1 MKSNEKLK
9 KYIPLVDFIS
19 SACGNAF
26 EVVLHD
32 TKNPKQSVVAIKNG
46 HLSGR
51 KIGDAMTDLAINLVN
66 TNEHMR
72 KHFISNYEGRLKNG
86 KIFLSATYF
95 IKEENELIGL
105 LCINYDPSI
114 MMELNRQIN
123 NLLDAF
129 NLLPQNDKSPYTET
143 LDSSINNITESIIS
157 STISNMP
164 VSPSRTT
171 SEEKIEVISALE
183 KQGFFSTKG
192 AVSQVSNALN
202 ISEPTVYRYLKKIRN
217 D

>member
-1 MKSNEKLK
+1 
-9 KYIPLVDFIS
+9 
-19 SACGNAF
+19 
-26 EVVLHD
+26 
-32 TKNPKQSVVAIKNG
+32 
-46 HLSGR
+46 
-51 KIGDAMTDLAINLVN
+51 MTDLAINLVN

-95 IKEENELIGL
+95 IKEEDELIGL

-183 KQGFFSTKG
+183 KQGVFSTKG

>member
-1 MKSNEKLK
+1 MTANEKLK

-19 SACGNAF
+19 SACGKTF

-32 TKNPKQSVVAIKNG
+32 TTNPNESVIAIKNG

-51 KIGDAMTDLAINLVN
+51 KIGDAMTDLAIDLVN
-66 TNEHMR
+66 TNEHTK

-86 KIFLSATYF
+86 KRFLSATYF
-95 IKEENELIGL
+95 IKEEDELIGM

-114 MMELNRQIN
+114 MLELNRQID
-123 NLLDAF
+123 NLLDCF
-129 NLLPQNDKSPYTET
+129 NLLPQNNKSPYTET
-143 LDSSINNITESIIS
+143 LDSSISNITGSIIS

-171 SEEKIEVISALE
+171 SEEKMEVIRALE
-183 KQGFFSTKG
+183 KQDVFATKG
-192 AVSQVSNALN
+192 AISQVSNALN

-217 D
+217 E

>member
-9 KYIPLVDFIS
+9 KYIPLVYCIS
-19 SACGNAF
+19 SACCNAF

-86 KIFLSATYF
+86 KIFLSATSRR
-95 IKEENELIGL
+95 IE
-105 LCINYDPSI
+105 
-114 MMELNRQIN
+114 
-123 NLLDAF
+123 AAAT
-129 NLLPQNDKSPYTET
+129 LPFSRY
-143 LDSSINNITESIIS
+143 SSIVCSSHTAIS
-157 STISNMP
+157 SITSSAP
-164 VSPSRTT
+164 VSTLPKSIHPSENRDF
-171 SEEKIEVISALE
+171 SSARSFP
-183 KQGFFSTKG
+183 QS
-192 AVSQVSNALN
+192 VPS
-202 ISEPTVYRYLKKIRN
+202 
-217 D
+217 